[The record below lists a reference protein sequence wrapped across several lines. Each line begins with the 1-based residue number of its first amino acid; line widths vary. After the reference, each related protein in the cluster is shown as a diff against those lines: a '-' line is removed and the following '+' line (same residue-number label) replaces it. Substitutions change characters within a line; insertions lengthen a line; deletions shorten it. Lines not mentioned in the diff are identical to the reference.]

1 MALWRKVTKREEE
14 TEEEEETKATA
25 TLSDTGND
33 KRRGNNA
40 RGPYLAVPRYLGVG
54 TRHLYSRAHACAS
67 KIRDIAFRPPS
78 PPPLPRVGGG
88 GGGGTWTPRFR
99 VTTVHGNEK
108 FPGSRWTPVKY
119 RARPRR
125 GWKWIVFTGRG
136 WEGSKLPVLDNSADS
151 TRMLDVFRSI
161 WSDNNRRPGYRNG
174 YISRMYSV

>member
-1 MALWRKVTKREEE
+1 MALWRKVTKREEK
-14 TEEEEETKATA
+14 TGGGGGNK
-25 TLSDTGND
+25 SDGHAVGHGEH

-88 GGGGTWTPRFR
+88 GGGGGGTWTPRFR

-125 GWKWIVFTGRG
+125 G
-136 WEGSKLPVLDNSADS
+136 
-151 TRMLDVFRSI
+151 
-161 WSDNNRRPGYRNG
+161 
-174 YISRMYSV
+174 